1 MAWAIQSGNNRR
13 DQYGLLI
20 FAGLGMTGFMMLQDL
35 LTARRMGSSFYWNE
49 SLLFSAYWLLAI
61 PIFFI
66 TRQWVKRAKV
76 QPTSAD
82 LAGISILAMLVH
94 MVVYALGLWL
104 VSMVFMDHTYG
115 FQKNLY
121 YTISSDLVKYLLMY
135 AGLYFYLI
143 PVGRSIQPPNSL
155 LSPVSE
161 PSNKLLV
168 TQGKTS
174 IPIPVSS
181 ISYIQ
186 TADPYIAIHA
196 DGKKHLHAQSLS
208 GILDQLDSR
217 FIRIHRSAIVN
228 TQSVIKWTSRGNG
241 DYDVL
246 LSDGVLLRLSRNYA
260 QAFWEAMEKPHS
272 A

>member
-1 MAWAIQSGNNRR
+1 
-13 DQYGLLI
+13 
-20 FAGLGMTGFMMLQDL
+20 MTGFMMLQDL

-61 PIFFI
+61 PLFFM
-66 TRQWVKRAKV
+66 TRQWVKRKKS

-94 MVVYALGLWL
+94 MVAYALGVWI

-143 PVGRSIQPPNSL
+143 PVRRTIQPPTSL
-155 LSPVSE
+155 LPPVPA
-161 PSNKLLV
+161 PSTTLLV

-174 IPIPVSS
+174 IPIPLTS

-196 DGKKHLHAQSLS
+196 DGKKHLLAQSLS
-208 GILDQLDSR
+208 GIMDQLDSR
-217 FIRIHRSAIVN
+217 FVRIHRSAIVN
-228 TQSVIKWTSRGNG
+228 TQSVSKWTSRGNG

-246 LSDGVLLRLSRNYA
+246 MLDGILLRLSRNYA
-260 QAFWEAMEKPHS
+260 QAFREAMEKPHS
-272 A
+272 V

>member
-1 MAWAIQSGNNRR
+1 MAWVIHPPKLSMSHQRMVVVSASV
-13 DQYGLLI
+13 
-20 FAGLGMTGFMMLQDL
+20 MTGFMMLQDL

-61 PIFFI
+61 PIFYM
-66 TRQWVKRAKV
+66 TRQWVKRIKA
-76 QPTSAD
+76 QTTSAD
-82 LAGISILAMLVH
+82 LAGISFLAMLVH
-94 MVVYALGLWL
+94 MFSYAIGVWL

-121 YTISSDLVKYLLMY
+121 YTISADLVKYLLIY
-135 AGLYFYLI
+135 LGLYFYLLPI
-143 PVGRSIQPPNSL
+143 VKRQPPTFNL
-155 LSPVSE
+155 QPVSL
-161 PSNKLLV
+161 PSTTLLV

-174 IPIPVSS
+174 IPIPLTS

-196 DGKKHLHAQSLS
+196 DGKKHLLAQSLS
-208 GILDQLDSR
+208 GIMDQLDSR
-217 FIRIHRSAIVN
+217 FVRIHRSAIVN
-228 TQSVIKWTSRGNG
+228 TQSVSKWTSRGNG

-246 LSDGVLLRLSRNYA
+246 MLDGILLRLSRNYA
-260 QAFWEAMEKPHS
+260 QAFREAMEKPHS